1 MINNEKTKVL
11 IDDNDEDYIFPG
23 FCSGS
28 RIPTTTTTTT
38 TITTP
43 IRVTKQQQNKTN
55 HESYIIAEVKELL
68 PV

>member
-1 MINNEKTKVL
+1 MKKTK
-11 IDDNDEDYIFPG
+11 DDNDEDYIFPG

-28 RIPTTTTTTT
+28 RIPTTTTTTTT